1 MFVETIFPALQ
12 KRLVTIDASAMA
24 RQAAELVLDRR
35 VDLLV
40 VCDASGK
47 LNGVV
52 TKTDLVRQI
61 GKCAGSACLAAIAN
75 IGTHDV
81 VTCRP
86 QDLMSDAWTL
96 MKAHNLRN
104 IPVIDDNSVVVGV
117 LNARD
122 ALNLLRQEAE
132 YDEGLLRD
140 YVLCAGYH

>member
-1 MFVETIFPALQ
+1 MFVETIFPTLQ
-12 KRLVTIDASAMA
+12 KRLVTIDASAPA
-24 RQAAELVLDRR
+24 RQAAELMLDRR

-61 GKCAGSACLAAIAN
+61 GKCAGSACLAAVSTIS
-75 IGTHDV
+75 TRDV
-81 VTCRP
+81 VMCRP
-86 QDLMSDAWTL
+86 LDLMRDAWTQ
-96 MKAHNLRN
+96 MKARSLRN

-122 ALNLLRQEAE
+122 ALDLLRQEAE

-140 YVLCAGYH
+140 YVMCAGYH